1 MKKNFFPM
9 IFVCLFACMGIFFN
23 VITCVYGFNIGDGA
37 SAALRTSGIKGDS
50 SLTSDGGGNNSA
62 PSGSNHAVGLF
73 DSRSEVKIPIIM
85 YHGIYEGQSK
95 ESEYFINAD
104 RFENDLKLYRSHGFT
119 AILPSQLVDY
129 VQNGSRL
136 PAKPILLT
144 FDDGYCNN
152 YLYAFPLLEKYNM
165 KAVISLIG
173 VDSDIA
179 SDDIYRVPESCNL
192 SWGEVAVMA
201 KSGLVEFGNH
211 TYDMH
216 RIEGGRKG
224 ADRKKGES
232 IEAYQKL
239 LSDDLALN
247 QAKIEAATGTAPM
260 LFAWPY
266 GAYPQDRSGDKSLIE
281 VGIKMSVTSYQRT
294 SSVERGNTD
303 SLYGLGRYLRTP
315 DFELESILAES

>member
-9 IFVCLFACMGIFFN
+9 IFVCLFACVGIFFN
-23 VITCVYGFNIGDGA
+23 VMTCVYGLSTGTGVLAVLHPSD
-37 SAALRTSGIKGDS
+37 IKGDS
-50 SLTSDGGGNNSA
+50 AAAYDGGDNNSLL
-62 PSGSNHAVGLF
+62 SDSKHAVGLL
-73 DSRSEVKIPIIM
+73 DSRSEIKIPIIM

-95 ESEYFINAD
+95 ESEYFINAA
-104 RFENDLKLYRSHGFT
+104 RFENDLKWYHSHGFT
-119 AILPSQLVDY
+119 TILPSQLIDY
-129 VQNGSRL
+129 VQNGSQL
-136 PAKPILLT
+136 PDKPILLT

-152 YLYAFPLLEKYNM
+152 YLHAFPLLEKYNI

-211 TYDMH
+211 TYDLH
-216 RIEGGRKG
+216 RIEGDRKG

-232 IEAYQKL
+232 IENYQKL
-239 LSDDLALN
+239 LFDDLALN
-247 QAKIEAATGTAPM
+247 QAKIEAATGTAPL

-294 SSVERGNTD
+294 SSVEYGNPD

-315 DFELESILAES
+315 DFKPEAILAES